1 MGKKKTELSGNAV
14 IYARY
19 SSSNQRDVSIEQQFE
34 ACMKYAVENKLTIVE
49 RYADRAVSGKTDN
62 RPQFQRMMRDAHKGG
77 FDFVIAWKSN
87 RMGRNM
93 MQAMV
98 NESRLADLGIRC
110 LYVEEDF
117 EDNAA
122 GRFAL
127 RNMMNVNQFYI
138 ENMAEDVIRGMADN
152 ASKCMVNNLPPFGYC
167 KGKDG
172 RFEIVE
178 EQAVIVRE
186 IFSRVLS
193 GWSIYDI
200 QADLNSRGIKTN
212 RGTDWKKQSFGHLL
226 QNDKYTGVYRWSDVV
241 VEGGMPAIID
251 RDTFDRVQL
260 ILRSKKKPRGKQRCN
275 DDYILSGRLFCGK
288 CGAPMTAQAG
298 TSCTG
303 HKFNY
308 YCCNRRRYDHACDK
322 KNVPQVKIEAAVTN
336 FVKKELMNEDLIEWI
351 ISRYQDAAAQIRDDT
366 KKLALQSELED
377 VNMRLSNILK
387 AIEAGIFNDTTQ
399 QRMTELSAARKDL
412 EQAIRL
418 EEAANHLPT
427 PDEVRFWLHELRSGD
442 LEDRLYQRRLIMTF
456 IKAVFVYDDRL
467 RIQFNYGTESKVP
480 TGPGSVSEFAPG
492 PEWGTTTVLHE
503 LTFTASYFEVQIP
516 F

>member
-1 MGKKKTELSGNAV
+1 MSKKKTELSGNAV

-34 ACMKYAVENKLTIVE
+34 ACMKYAAENKLTIVE

-152 ASKCMVNNLPPFGYC
+152 AAKCMVNNLPPFGYC

-178 EQAVIVRE
+178 VYISPK
-186 IFSRVLS
+186 SRVVGKPLRDVM
-193 GWSIYDI
+193 DI
-200 QADLNSRGIKTN
+200 GTYLVLLYRSPAGETYEVPCGSTVLEADA
-212 RGTDWKKQSFGHLL
+212 H
-226 QNDKYTGVYRWSDVV
+226 VV
-241 VEGGMPAIID
+241 FITPAG
-251 RDTFDRVQL
+251 DTQL
-260 ILRSKKKPRGKQRCN
+260 VAR
-275 DDYILSGRLFCGK
+275 FCGK
-288 CGAPMTAQAG
+288 
-298 TSCTG
+298 
-303 HKFNY
+303 
-308 YCCNRRRYDHACDK
+308 
-322 KNVPQVKIEAAVTN
+322 E
-336 FVKKELMNEDLIEWI
+336 
-351 ISRYQDAAAQIRDDT
+351 
-366 KKLALQSELED
+366 
-377 VNMRLSNILK
+377 
-387 AIEAGIFNDTTQ
+387 
-399 QRMTELSAARKDL
+399 
-412 EQAIRL
+412 
-418 EEAANHLPT
+418 
-427 PDEVRFWLHELRSGD
+427 
-442 LEDRLYQRRLIMTF
+442 
-456 IKAVFVYDDRL
+456 
-467 RIQFNYGTESKVP
+467 
-480 TGPGSVSEFAPG
+480 
-492 PEWGTTTVLHE
+492 
-503 LTFTASYFEVQIP
+503 
-516 F
+516 